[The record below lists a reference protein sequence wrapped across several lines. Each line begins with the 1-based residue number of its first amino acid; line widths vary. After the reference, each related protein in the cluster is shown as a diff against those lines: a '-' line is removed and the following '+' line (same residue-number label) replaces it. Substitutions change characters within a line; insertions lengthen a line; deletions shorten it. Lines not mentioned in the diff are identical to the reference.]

1 MKNLKALFGA
11 IIFMFGFVAPTFAQ
25 TGPPAPSNGVWL
37 LIDTNYNIGSS
48 IDGFTNARLTFKN
61 TTASAVTA
69 VQFRVFY
76 DKNAFSQASV
86 TLVGSAT
93 NLDLQ
98 FVDNNA
104 NGFITITLVYTGSSN
119 SYTIPQGETFDLK
132 LNHISGTGFHTLPT
146 IGNLTWTGA
155 QTYIAMAAEQAGN
168 DLALSTHNYGG
179 AFLRPDFTFSG
190 SFVNVN
196 GSPAKNLPL
205 ALEKK
210 VKTGGTWA
218 QHNTYL
224 TDINGQFTF
233 TEAIDTTY
241 YDVRLA
247 INGNTMG
254 VGNVISV
261 ADAQLINQWVLGTA
275 TQTAYDF
282 YSADVNGSNN
292 TTIADAYGVFGRI
305 SGRFTQWPNNVKD
318 VKFFTAAENTTI
330 TASPNT
336 SFVGSIPGVTNFN
349 YDILPTGPNS
359 VTFHVLVMGD
369 ANNTGFN
376 MARMTPI
383 TIQNPSNAP
392 NYVIDETVIYDTLLP
407 SVEINVPSITVN
419 EGNLVEIPV
428 KVITGNNK
436 IGALQFAL
444 MYDENLLEF
453 KEVKNSQK
461 AMNWLSFINTQNSV
475 IEWGGYDTKGDNIL
489 VNGDEVFSLL
499 FIAKSPQSQWPN
511 SPLYTSRKM
520 VGNEFA
526 KDMNL
531 TPANG
536 MVTVKMSGGHNITN
550 NLGTMKLY
558 PNPTNSDIHINF
570 TVDVSGE
577 VSLTVY
583 DLTGRALQ
591 QVFKRYLPKGDYFY
605 STNLSNLSDG
615 FYLTTLQTPTTLETK
630 KTVLQK

>member
-11 IIFMFGFVAPTFAQ
+11 ILFMVGFVAPTFAQ
-25 TGPPAPSNGVWL
+25 VGPPAPSNGVWL

-48 IDGFTNARLTFKN
+48 VDGFTKARLTFKN

-69 VQFRVFY
+69 LQFRVFY

-86 TLVGSAT
+86 TLVGSAS

-98 FVDNNA
+98 AVDNNA
-104 NGFITITLVYTGSSN
+104 NGYITITLVYTGSSN
-119 SYTIPQGETFDLK
+119 VYTIPEGEKFELK
-132 LNHISGTGFHTLPT
+132 LNHISGTAFHTLPS

-155 QTYIAMAAEQAGN
+155 QTYAAMAAEQAGN

-179 AFLRPDFTFSG
+179 VFLRPDFTFSG

-196 GSPAKNLPL
+196 GTPAKNLPL

-218 QHNTYL
+218 QHDTYL
-224 TDINGQFTF
+224 TDVNGQFTF

-247 INGNTMG
+247 INGDTMG

-275 TQTAYDF
+275 TQSGYDF
-282 YSADVNGSNN
+282 YAADVNGSNN

-318 VKFFTAAENTTI
+318 VKFFTAAENATI

-336 SFVGSIPGVTNFN
+336 SFVSSIPGVTNFTYN
-349 YDILPTGPNS
+349 ILPTGPNT
-359 VTFHVLVMGD
+359 VTFHVLVAGD

-383 TIQNPSNAP
+383 QIQNPTNAP
-392 NYVIDETVIYDTLLP
+392 NYVIDETVIYDSLLP

-419 EGNLVEIPV
+419 EGSLVEIPV
-428 KVITGNNK
+428 KVITGDKK

-444 MYDENLLEF
+444 MYDQDILEF

-461 AMNWLSFINTQNSV
+461 AMNWLSFINTQDSV
-475 IEWGGYDTKGDNIL
+475 IEWGGYDTSGDNVL
-489 VNGDEVFSLL
+489 VNGDDVFSLL
-499 FIAKSPQSQWPN
+499 FIAKTPQSQWPH

-526 KDMNL
+526 RDMNL

-536 MVTVKMSGGHNITN
+536 MVTVKMIGGHGFITSQGN
-550 NLGTMKLY
+550 MAVY
-558 PNPTNSDIHINF
+558 PNPTTSDVYVNF
-570 TVDVSGE
+570 RVEVAGE
-577 VSLTVY
+577 VSLTIY
-583 DLTGRALQ
+583 DITGRGVQ
-591 QVFKRYLPKGDYFY
+591 EVISQYLPKGDYIY
-605 STNLSNLSDG
+605 SANMSNLTNG
-615 FYLTTLQTPTTLETK
+615 VYLTTLQTKNSLETK
-630 KTVLQK
+630 KTVLIK